1 MIDWLFRFFKCNQD
15 QQKDQRM
22 TTVSIIISS
31 TREGRF
37 GDQPAQWF
45 HDHLIKRQ
53 NVTAKLLDLR
63 DFPMPFFD
71 QMMPPAA
78 PGRPTYTHEVV
89 QRWTAEIASS
99 DAFVVVA
106 AEYNFGPPA
115 VLKNA
120 LDWVYPE
127 WNRKP
132 IGFVSYG
139 SAGGARSV
147 QQLRD
152 AAVELQMAP
161 IRSAVHI
168 LFPDFLTVVKDG
180 KKLSELD
187 HLNQAARQMLDQL
200 AWWTAALKAAREE
213 SLRQAA

>member
-1 MIDWLFRFFKCNQD
+1 
-15 QQKDQRM
+15 M

-37 GDQPAQWF
+37 GDQPARWF
-45 HDHLIKRQ
+45 HDHLAERQ
-53 NVTAKLLDLR
+53 EVTAKLLDLR

-71 QMMPPAA
+71 QMTPPAS
-78 PGRPTYTHEVV
+78 PGRPAHTNEIV
-89 QRWTAEIASS
+89 QRWTAEIAGS
-99 DAFVVVA
+99 DAFVIVA

-139 SAGGARSV
+139 SAAGTRSV

-161 IRSAVHI
+161 IRSAVH
-168 LFPDFLTVVKDG
+168 LPRETLMAYFMGGDVQVA
-180 KKLSELD
+180 LSNSD
-187 HLNQAARQMLDQL
+187 DAAEAMIDDLL
-200 AWWTAALKAAREE
+200 WWTAALKTART
-213 SLRQAA
+213 QTA

>member
-1 MIDWLFRFFKCNQD
+1 MIDGLFRFFKRNPD

-22 TTVSIIISS
+22 TTVSIIVSS

-37 GDQPAQWF
+37 GDQPARWF
-45 HDHLIKRQ
+45 HDHLTKRQ
-53 NVTAKLLDLR
+53 SVKAKLLDLR

-71 QMMPPAA
+71 QMMPPAM
-78 PGRPTYTHEVV
+78 PGRPAYTDEVV
-89 QRWTAEIASS
+89 QRWTSEIASS
-99 DAFVVVA
+99 DAFVIVA

-132 IGFVSYG
+132 TGFVSYG
-139 SAGGARSV
+139 GASGVRSV

-152 AAVELQMAP
+152 TAVELQMAP
-161 IRSAVHI
+161 IRSAVH
-168 LFPDFLTVVKDG
+168 LPPETLMAYFTGSDVK
-180 KKLSELD
+180 
-187 HLNQAARQMLDQL
+187 AAL
-200 AWWTAALKAAREE
+200 AKSDDAAEAMINDLLWWSAALKTAR
-213 SLRQAA
+213 SQAA

>member
-1 MIDWLFRFFKCNQD
+1 MIGRLFRFLKRHQD
-15 QQKDQRM
+15 QHKDQRM

-45 HDHLIKRQ
+45 HDHLAQRPGA
-53 NVTAKLLDLR
+53 TAKVLDLR

-78 PGRPTYTHEVV
+78 PGRPAYGHEVV

-99 DAFVVVA
+99 DAFVIVA

-132 IGFVSYG
+132 IAFVSYG
-139 SAGGARSV
+139 GAGGTRSV

-161 IRSAVHI
+161 IRSAVH
-168 LFPDFLTVVKDG
+168 LPRETLMAYFTGGDVK
-180 KKLSELD
+180 
-187 HLNQAARQMLDQL
+187 AAL
-200 AWWTAALKAAREE
+200 ANSDDSAEAMINDLLWWSDALKAAR
-213 SLRQAA
+213 SQAA

>member
-1 MIDWLFRFFKCNQD
+1 MIDKLFRFFKRNQD
-15 QQKDQRM
+15 QHKDQRM
-22 TTVSIIISS
+22 TKISIIISS
-31 TREGRF
+31 TRKGRF

-45 HDHLIKRQ
+45 HDHLTKRQ

-78 PGRPTYTHEVV
+78 PGRPGYTNEAV

-99 DAFVVVA
+99 DAFVVVT

-127 WNRKP
+127 WNHKP
-132 IGFVSYG
+132 IAFVSYG

-152 AAVELQMAP
+152 TAVELQMAP
-161 IRSAVHI
+161 IRSAVH
-168 LFPDFLTVVKDG
+168 LPRETLMAYFTGGDVK
-180 KKLSELD
+180 
-187 HLNQAARQMLDQL
+187 AAL
-200 AWWTAALKAAREE
+200 ANSDDAAEAMIDDLLWWSAALKTAR
-213 SLRQAA
+213 SQAA

>member
-1 MIDWLFRFFKCNQD
+1 
-15 QQKDQRM
+15 M
-22 TTVSIIISS
+22 TTVAIIISS

-45 HDHLIKRQ
+45 YDHLAKRQ
-53 NVTAKLLDLR
+53 GVTAKVLDLR

-71 QMMPPAA
+71 QMMLPASRS
-78 PGRPTYTHEVV
+78 RPAYAHEVV

-99 DAFVVVA
+99 DAFVIVA

-120 LDWVYPE
+120 LDWVYSE

-132 IGFVSYG
+132 IGFLSYG
-139 SAGGARSV
+139 GAGGTRSV

-161 IRSAVHI
+161 IRSAVH
-168 LFPDFLTVVKDG
+168 LPRETLMAYFTGGDAK
-180 KKLSELD
+180 
-187 HLNQAARQMLDQL
+187 AAL
-200 AWWTAALKAAREE
+200 ATSDDAAEAMIDDLVWWSGALKAAR
-213 SLRQAA
+213 SQAA

>member
-1 MIDWLFRFFKCNQD
+1 MIGRLFRFFNPNPD

-45 HDHLIKRQ
+45 YDHLAKRQ
-53 NVTAKLLDLR
+53 GVTANLLDLR

-71 QMMPPAA
+71 QMMPPAS
-78 PGRPTYTHEVV
+78 PGRPAYMHEVV
-89 QRWTAEIASS
+89 QRWTAEIAGS
-99 DAFVVVA
+99 DAFVIVA

-139 SAGGARSV
+139 SAAGARGV
-147 QQLRD
+147 QQLRE

-161 IRSAVHI
+161 IRSAVHLPRETLMAYFTGGDVQSALANSDDAAEAMI
-168 LFPDFLTVVKDG
+168 NDLLWWSTALK
-180 KKLSELD
+180 SARS
-187 HLNQAARQMLDQL
+187 QAA
-200 AWWTAALKAAREE
+200 
-213 SLRQAA
+213 

>member
-1 MIDWLFRFFKCNQD
+1 MMVRLLRFFKRNRD
-15 QQKDQRM
+15 QRKDQRM

-37 GDQPAQWF
+37 GDQPARWF
-45 HDHLIKRQ
+45 HDHLAKRQ
-53 NVTAKLLDLR
+53 NVTVKLLDLR

-78 PGRPTYTHEVV
+78 PGRPAYTNEVV

-99 DAFVVVA
+99 DAFVIVA

-152 AAVELQMAP
+152 AAMELQMAP
-161 IRSAVHI
+161 IRNAVH
-168 LFPDFLTVVKDG
+168 LPRETLMAYFMGGDVKASLAGSD
-180 KKLSELD
+180 D
-187 HLNQAARQMLDQL
+187 AAEAMIDDLL
-200 AWWTAALKAAREE
+200 WWSTALKAAR
-213 SLRQAA
+213 SQAA

>member
-1 MIDWLFRFFKCNQD
+1 
-15 QQKDQRM
+15 M
-22 TTVSIIISS
+22 TTVSIIIGS

-37 GDQPAQWF
+37 GDRPAQWF
-45 HDHLIKRQ
+45 HDHLAKRQ
-53 NVTAKLLDLR
+53 DVNAKLLDLR

-71 QMMPPAA
+71 QMMPPAS
-78 PGRPTYTHEVV
+78 PGRPAYTNEVV
-89 QRWTAEIASS
+89 QRWTAEIAGS

-139 SAGGARSV
+139 SAAGTRSV
-147 QQLRD
+147 QQLRE

-161 IRSAVHI
+161 IRSAVHLPRETLMAHFTGGDI
-168 LFPDFLTVVKDG
+168 
-180 KKLSELD
+180 
-187 HLNQAARQMLDQL
+187 NAAL
-200 AWWTAALKAAREE
+200 ANSNGAAETMINDLLWWAAALKAARAR
-213 SLRQAA
+213 SA

>member
-1 MIDWLFRFFKCNQD
+1 MIGRLFRFLKPNQN

-37 GDQPAQWF
+37 GDQPARWF
-45 HDHLIKRQ
+45 REHLARREG
-53 NVTAKLLDLR
+53 VTAKLLDLR

-71 QMMPPAA
+71 QMMPPAS
-78 PGRPTYTHEVV
+78 PGRPAYTHEVV
-89 QRWTAEIASS
+89 GRWTAEIEGS
-99 DAFVVVA
+99 DAFVIVA

-139 SAGGARSV
+139 SAGGTRSV

-161 IRSAVHI
+161 IHSAVH
-168 LFPDFLTVVKDG
+168 LPRETLMAHFTGGNV
-180 KKLSELD
+180 
-187 HLNQAARQMLDQL
+187 QAAL
-200 AWWTAALKAAREE
+200 AKR
-213 SLRQAA
+213 

>member
-1 MIDWLFRFFKCNQD
+1 
-15 QQKDQRM
+15 M

-37 GDQPAQWF
+37 GDQPAEWF
-45 HDHLIKRQ
+45 HEHLAKREG
-53 NVTAKLLDLR
+53 VTAKLLDLR

-71 QMMPPAA
+71 QMMPPAS
-78 PGRPTYTHEVV
+78 PGRPAYTHDVV
-89 QRWTAEIASS
+89 QRWTAEIAGS
-99 DAFVVVA
+99 DAFVIVA

-139 SAGGARSV
+139 SGLGTRSV
-147 QQLRD
+147 QQLRE

-161 IRSAVHI
+161 IRSAVH
-168 LFPDFLTVVKDG
+168 LPRETLMAYFTGGDVRAA
-180 KKLSELD
+180 LSNSD
-187 HLNQAARQMLDQL
+187 DAAEAMINDLL
-200 AWWTAALKAAREE
+200 WWTDALAVARAKAA
-213 SLRQAA
+213 

>member
-1 MIDWLFRFFKCNQD
+1 MIDKLFRFFKRNPD

-37 GDQPAQWF
+37 GDQPARWF
-45 HDHLIKRQ
+45 HDHLAKRQ
-53 NVTAKLLDLR
+53 SVTARLLDLR

-71 QMMPPAA
+71 QMMPPAM
-78 PGRPTYTHEVV
+78 PGRPAYPHEVV
-89 QRWTAEIASS
+89 QRWTSEIASS
-99 DAFVVVA
+99 DAFVIVA

-139 SAGGARSV
+139 GASGVRSV

-152 AAVELQMAP
+152 GSRVA
-161 IRSAVHI
+161 
-168 LFPDFLTVVKDG
+168 DG
-180 KKLSELD
+180 AD
-187 HLNQAARQMLDQL
+187 PQRRAFAARDAHGLFHG
-200 AWWTAALKAAREE
+200 RR
-213 SLRQAA
+213 RQGGACQER